1 MGVERA
7 NRPPS
12 RRSNVN
18 ATTPSDDGRRLG
30 GRRFVVVLYLAL
42 VALSG
47 VLGVLFTTAVE
58 DPSPPALFFLVDLP
72 PTAVGFGLYGALTVA
87 VVLGVP
93 LALVVAVSTLVDD
106 VDAVGRAD
114 GEGGGGSD
122 ATADGGDPGPDEGP
136 SPADVTTGPAPPN
149 DSQKD

>member
-7 NRPPS
+7 NRLPS
-12 RRSNVN
+12 RPSDVN
-18 ATTPSDDGRRLG
+18 ATAPSDDGRRLG

-42 VALSG
+42 VTLSG

-58 DPSPPALFFLVDLP
+58 DPSPPALFFVVELP

-114 GEGGGGSD
+114 GRDATVDSGDPSADEGG
-122 ATADGGDPGPDEGP
+122 P
-136 SPADVTTGPAPPN
+136 PADASTGPAAAG
-149 DSQKD
+149 DSPKD

>member
-1 MGVERA
+1 VTDTRQQTA
-7 NRPPS
+7 
-12 RRSNVN
+12 
-18 ATTPSDDGRRLG
+18 DDASGLG

-42 VALSG
+42 VAISG
-47 VLGVLFTTAVE
+47 VMGVLFVTAVD

-93 LALVVAVSTLVDD
+93 LLLVVAVSELVDD

-114 GEGGGGSD
+114 ADPGESGATEPGREQGHGGTREGGRTW
-122 ATADGGDPGPDEGP
+122 AAPDEGSTSDD
-136 SPADVTTGPAPPN
+136 SPKA
-149 DSQKD
+149 KD